1 MAKRNEIK
9 VDFAKL
15 RLTLLEEA
23 EKKGLTDNYNF
34 MTTFDRYCKQVEL
47 ITKLSKVIEEDGELV
62 TKEYVKGR
70 ENVYIHPAIKELNN
84 TSNSAN
90 NTVSTLLKILAATP
104 VKAEKDELDAFLS
117 CNTYFSIIRRFRADL
132 S

>member
-34 MTTFDRYCKQVEL
+34 MTTFDRYCKQVDL

-104 VKAEKDELDAFLS
+104 VKAEKDELDEFLS
-117 CNTYFSIIRRFRADL
+117 
-132 S
+132 

>member
-1 MAKRNEIK
+1 MAKQTKNK

-15 RLTLLEEA
+15 RDQLMAEA
-23 EKKGLTDNYNF
+23 AKKGLADNYNF

-47 ITKLSKVIEEDGELV
+47 INKLSDVIEKDGELV

-84 TSNSAN
+84 TSNAAN
-90 NTVSTLLKILAATP
+90 NSVSTLLKILAS
-104 VKAEKDELDAFLS
+104 VKVKEDTDELDAFL
-117 CNTYFSIIRRFRADL
+117 AG
-132 S
+132 

>member
-104 VKAEKDELDAFLS
+104 VKAEKDELDEFLS
-117 CNTYFSIIRRFRADL
+117 
-132 S
+132 

>member
-104 VKAEKDELDAFLS
+104 VKAEKDELDEFL
-117 CNTYFSIIRRFRADL
+117 A
-132 S
+132 

>member
-47 ITKLSKVIEEDGELV
+47 INKLADVIDREGELV
-62 TKEYVKGR
+62 TKEYIKDKS
-70 ENVYIHPAIKELNN
+70 NVYIHPAVKEMNN
-84 TSNSAN
+84 TSNAAN
-90 NTVSTLLKILAATP
+90 NTVSTLLKILAS
-104 VKAEKDELDAFLS
+104 VKVKEDTDELDAFL
-117 CNTYFSIIRRFRADL
+117 AG
-132 S
+132 

>member
-34 MTTFDRYCKQVEL
+34 MTTFDRYCKQVDL

-104 VKAEKDELDAFLS
+104 VKAEKDELDEFL
-117 CNTYFSIIRRFRADL
+117 A
-132 S
+132 

>member
-1 MAKRNEIK
+1 MAKRNESK

-15 RLTLLEEA
+15 RITLLEEA
-23 EKKGLTDNYNF
+23 EKKGLTSNYNF
-34 MTTFDRYCKQVEL
+34 MTTFDRYTKQVDL
-47 ITKLSKVIEEDGELV
+47 IGKLSKVIEEDGELV

-84 TSNSAN
+84 TSNAAN

-104 VKAEKDELDAFLS
+104 VKEEHDELDEFLK
-117 CNTYFSIIRRFRADL
+117 
-132 S
+132 

>member
-34 MTTFDRYCKQVEL
+34 MTTFDRYCKQVDL
-47 ITKLSKVIEEDGELV
+47 ISKLSKVIEEDGELV

-104 VKAEKDELDAFLS
+104 VKAEKDELDEFLS
-117 CNTYFSIIRRFRADL
+117 
-132 S
+132 